1 MSEGEGEGEG
11 EGTAQRGWVRCR
23 DCGAPFATDSPDAY
37 HAHQESVHGRTLDR
51 DETAEM
57 LRQVGA
63 VQWLFDRFP
72 KIHPEFLTVFV
83 LAVEAHIRDDHE
95 RHWRQFRQ
103 LLSEKARES
112 RWPADYADGL
122 WDVAMSIWRASGLS

>member
-1 MSEGEGEGEG
+1 MSEG
-11 EGTAQRGWVRCR
+11 EGTAQKGRVRCR
-23 DCGAPFATDSPDAY
+23 ECGAAFPTECPDAY
-37 HAHQESVHGRTLDR
+37 LAHQQSDHGRTLDR
-51 DETAEM
+51 DHTAEM

-72 KIHPEFLTVFV
+72 KVHPEFLGVFV

-122 WDVAMSIWRASGLS
+122 WDVAMSIRRASRLS